1 MMKSSTLL
9 NVNTKCRN
17 PYALVQPELQ
27 LSLVNVDYPIML
39 MWKSVAR
46 DARSVGACLTNEA
59 VTEIVLSTRDVY
71 HSSCLV
77 KNYFQS
83 CCYVLYNLCNEDNNT
98 GGHNSTTSPRCIY
111 SLLLGNWP
119 LGSRE
124 IFECQL
130 VRLNVIEVINS
141 THYYK
146 WN

>member
-1 MMKSSTLL
+1 MLPYFDRKAWVKRQSIKHTYGDDDDDEVINLL
-9 NVNTKCRN
+9 SVNMKCRN

-83 CCYVLYNLCNEDNNT
+83 CCYVCTVLPHCYALLVVTPPPPPPYFRAKLLY
-98 GGHNSTTSPRCIY
+98 R
-111 SLLLGNWP
+111 
-119 LGSRE
+119 
-124 IFECQL
+124 
-130 VRLNVIEVINS
+130 VI
-141 THYYK
+141 
-146 WN
+146 